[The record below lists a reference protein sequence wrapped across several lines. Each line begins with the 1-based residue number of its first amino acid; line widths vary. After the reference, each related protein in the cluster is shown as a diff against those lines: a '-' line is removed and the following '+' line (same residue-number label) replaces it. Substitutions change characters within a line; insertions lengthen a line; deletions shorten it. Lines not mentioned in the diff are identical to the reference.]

1 MVQRRLWFTLFVAG
15 LAGSL
20 CSAGPTQYGTVT
32 VTKVASEAGSTEFG
46 FTSPQL
52 GDFTLTDGQSI
63 TFNELVPGHYD
74 IREQTT
80 PDWQLYLVLADSS
93 TTAVTDM
100 LDWATD
106 TFHLRLDPSENLHL
120 TFHNKCLGQTPGQT
134 IPSVPTPSAVL
145 LTALGAGLIGLFRD
159 RTRL

>member
-1 MVQRRLWFTLFVAG
+1 MTQKHLWLALFVTG

-32 VTKVASEAGSTEFG
+32 VSKVALDAGSTEFS

-52 GDFTLTDGQSI
+52 GDFTLADGQSV
-63 TFNELVPGHYD
+63 TFNELVAGNYA
-74 IREQTT
+74 ITEQTT

-93 TTAVTDM
+93 TTAATDM

-106 TFHLRLDPSENLHL
+106 TFYLHLDPSENLHL
-120 TFHNKCLGQTPGQT
+120 TFHNEFLGQTPGPT
-134 IPSVPTPSAVL
+134 TPPVPVPSAVSSI
-145 LTALGAGLIGLFRD
+145 AIAKLIY
-159 RTRL
+159 